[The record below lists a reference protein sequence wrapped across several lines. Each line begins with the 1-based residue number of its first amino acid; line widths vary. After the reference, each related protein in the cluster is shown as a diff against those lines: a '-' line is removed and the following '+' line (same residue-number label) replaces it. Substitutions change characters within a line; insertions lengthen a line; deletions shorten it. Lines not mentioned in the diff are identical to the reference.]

1 MTTYIDTHCHLDLLD
16 DPSAALDAAP
26 KTVVVAVTELPSRY
40 RMLAARFRKD
50 RRVRVAL
57 GLHPLRAHSAGAVE
71 AGLMIR
77 QLQSC
82 EYVGEVGLDFSPRGR
97 DTKRAQIRVFERLL
111 AEPSLRRKVVS
122 VHSRGA
128 DRDVVERLRQ
138 ADVPAILHWYT
149 GPPNAIDGALAA
161 GMYFSVNPSMLR
173 TEKGRAT
180 IAALPSH
187 RVLTETDAP
196 FGKWGSRPAAPRDI
210 RPVVATLARRWNVT
224 EADARQIVHD
234 NLARL
239 YAERVRPGL
248 GPANDANATD
258 MDDPCGP

>member
-1 MTTYIDTHCHLDLLD
+1 MTSYIDTHCHLDLLD
-16 DPSAALDAAP
+16 SPSAALDAAP
-26 KTVVVAVTELPSRY
+26 ETVVIAVTELPSRY

-71 AGLMIR
+71 EGLLIR
-77 QLQSC
+77 QLNSS
-82 EYVGEVGLDFSPRGR
+82 EYVGEIGLDFSPRGR
-97 DTKRAQIRVFERLL
+97 DTMQDQIRLFERLL
-111 AEPSLRRKVVS
+111 AEPSLRHKVVS

-149 GPPNAIDGALAA
+149 GPPRSIDDALGA
-161 GMYFSVNPSMLR
+161 GMYFSINPAMLR
-173 TEKGRAT
+173 TAKGRAI
-180 IAALPSH
+180 IAALPAH

-196 FGKWGSRPAAPRDI
+196 FARWGTRPAAPRDI
-210 RPVVATLARRWNVT
+210 PAVVKMLARHWDVAA
-224 EADARQIVHD
+224 ADARQIVHD

-239 YAERVRPGL
+239 YAERVRPAPE
-248 GPANDANATD
+248 PANDARARD
-258 MDDPCGP
+258 RS